1 MDLIVL
7 FTGGEFVNF
16 LPAIGDDE
24 RKRIGRI
31 IRRWRLHRRSG
42 STLTDLAEAINAEV
56 QGWINFYGRFYRS
69 ELVRLLRRINEYLI
83 RWARWKYKR
92 LRRSRA
98 KALRFLAAVYRREPG
113 LSGPA
118 DAGAVPALVTGL
130 LCRSRAASYQRRTA
144 AGDHPDH
151 FKRVHIEQAEW
162 TALPQPRG
170 AGEERECRSSSRTDE
185 CSSSSTPPLSI
196 STDSAGLRT
205 IGAGA
210 SGDCRFCGAG

>member
-113 LSGPA
+113 LFA
-118 DAGAVPALVTGL
+118 HWRFGA
-130 LCRSRAASYQRRTA
+130 R
-144 AGDHPDH
+144 PDG
-151 FKRVHIEQAEW
+151 W
-162 TALPQPRG
+162 TMG
-170 AGEERECRSSSRTDE
+170 AG
-185 CSSSSTPPLSI
+185 
-196 STDSAGLRT
+196 
-205 IGAGA
+205 
-210 SGDCRFCGAG
+210 

>member
-113 LSGPA
+113 LFA
-118 DAGAVPALVTGL
+118 HWRFGASPEG
-130 LCRSRAASYQRRTA
+130 
-144 AGDHPDH
+144 
-151 FKRVHIEQAEW
+151 W
-162 TALPQPRG
+162 TMG
-170 AGEERECRSSSRTDE
+170 AG
-185 CSSSSTPPLSI
+185 
-196 STDSAGLRT
+196 
-205 IGAGA
+205 
-210 SGDCRFCGAG
+210 